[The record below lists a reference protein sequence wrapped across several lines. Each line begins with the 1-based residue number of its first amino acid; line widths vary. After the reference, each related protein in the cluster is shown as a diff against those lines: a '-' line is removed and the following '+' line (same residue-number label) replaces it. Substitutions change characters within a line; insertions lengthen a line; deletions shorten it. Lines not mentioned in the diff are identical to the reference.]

1 MLETDEVS
9 LDVCE
14 IILHLQ
20 LFNVLGLPAAMCS
33 KLLFPPPK
41 KLLLVLAAETI
52 LQQRLSQW
60 SLERVPIQSPLA
72 SPPQWNKEPLVC
84 HVSRPSHTTRVSC
97 QHCVIAQGIGNR
109 GVSAVGDIPPV
120 SACRVIERNL
130 ITSPQPPPPPAS
142 V

>member
-1 MLETDEVS
+1 MCVKSYFISSCLMS
-9 LDVCE
+9 SVC
-14 IILHLQ
+14 LRRCAPN
-20 LFNVLGLPAAMCS
+20 FF
-33 KLLFPPPK
+33 FPPPEK
-41 KLLLVLAAETI
+41 TSPCPRRRDN
-52 LQQRLSQW
+52 RLRLPSSSSSSASLSGLW
-60 SLERVPIQSPLA
+60 SVCQFNHRSPP
-72 SPPQWNKEPLVC
+72 PPQWNKEPLVC

-97 QHCVIAQGIGNR
+97 QHSVIAQGIGNR

>member
-1 MLETDEVS
+1 M
-9 LDVCE
+9 CE

-33 KLLFPPPK
+33 KLLFPPEKTSSCPRRGNNR
-41 KLLLVLAAETI
+41 LRLHPPPPPPAAP
-52 LQQRLSQW
+52 LSVV
-60 SLERVPIQSPLA
+60 SGACANSITA
-72 SPPQWNKEPLVC
+72 HPPQWDKEPLVC

-97 QHCVIAQGIGNR
+97 QHCYCTGHWDR